1 MLKEN
6 QTTEMR
12 WHPQNKQYYTDRGY
26 VFTKMRDVF
35 LVNVKDLPHGSHAK
49 VVVVCD
55 YCGKE
60 TIRTYKDYCNH
71 HDDKMG
77 DCCCQCKAV
86 KAKITNLENLG
97 VEFPMQS
104 KEVQNKSQQTC
115 LKHYG
120 VKHALQSQEIKE
132 KAINTIL
139 KKYGVENIAKSQKCI
154 NKIKQTNLKRYGVE
168 FACCNEEVRNKMRES
183 LYKNGS
189 CKTSAQQRKVCDML
203 LEIYGN
209 CELNY
214 PVSNCSLDCLIIVN
228 DLKINIEY
236 DGWYWHK
243 DKQERDRRRDEFLKS
258 QGYKI
263 LRIKASRMIPT
274 KEQLKNAID
283 YLVKGNHSYTEI
295 ILDI

>member
-1 MLKEN
+1 
-6 QTTEMR
+6 
-12 WHPQNKQYYTDRGY
+12 
-26 VFTKMRDVF
+26 
-35 LVNVKDLPHGSHAK
+35 
-49 VVVVCD
+49 
-55 YCGKE
+55 
-60 TIRTYKDYCNH
+60 
-71 HDDKMG
+71 MG

-115 LKHYG
+115 LKRYG

-132 KAINTIL
+132 KTINTIL

-189 CKTSAQQRKVCDML
+189 CKTSVQQRKVYNML
-203 LEIYGN
+203 SEIYGN

-263 LRIKASRMIPT
+263 LRIKAGRMIPT